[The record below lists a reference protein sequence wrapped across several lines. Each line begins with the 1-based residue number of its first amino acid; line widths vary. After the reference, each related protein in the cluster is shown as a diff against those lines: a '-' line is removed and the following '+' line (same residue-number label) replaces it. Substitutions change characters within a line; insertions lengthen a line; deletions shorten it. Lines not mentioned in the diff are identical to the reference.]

1 MLESMTMEGDS
12 VVISMV
18 AARNCSD
25 WGEVAECARQ
35 AGLRLLD
42 AHFREVVSHPG
53 LTVLLLPGDSGL
65 AGDDLPDLI
74 ERYCDR
80 GPVLGL
86 FLSEPD
92 QHVQELLDRL
102 TDFLI
107 WPCSPAEMAL
117 RANRL
122 IGLRSKP
129 DCDNGIVGAC
139 ASLREVQTVL
149 SRYRSCD
156 APVLILGESGTGKE
170 LVARALHYSS
180 ARAEGPFIPVNCGAL
195 PDDLLENE
203 LFGHERGAF
212 TGAKDKAVGLVE
224 QAEGGTLLLDE
235 VGTLSNKGQCA
246 LLRFLQNQEYKRLG
260 AERVRRADVRVL
272 AATNSDLHQMV
283 ARGEYRED
291 LLYRLDILSVTL
303 PPLRQRGSD
312 IEVLA
317 EHFVQRYCSDYCI
330 ATKRLSASARHWLYR
345 YDWPGNVRELENLL
359 HRAVLLSSGHRIE
372 LGDLCPEAGYDTQ
385 VPASDNKRE
394 LNFQQAKAEVIENFE
409 RRYLQSLMERSGGN
423 VSEAARLAGKER
435 RALGKL
441 LKKHGIK
448 RKHYDRD

>member
-1 MLESMTMEGDS
+1 MEGDS

-18 AARNCSD
+18 TAGDCPERTK
-25 WGEVAECARQ
+25 VAECARE
-35 AGLRLLD
+35 AGLTVIDSRLCVEKLC
-42 AHFREVVSHPG
+42 G
-53 LTVLLLPGDSGL
+53 LTVLLLPGDSILERENIPGL
-65 AGDDLPDLI
+65 VEACA
-74 ERYCDR
+74 RQ
-80 GPVLGL
+80 GPILGL
-86 FLSEPD
+86 FLTEPGHPG
-92 QHVQELLDRL
+92 QALIEKL
-102 TDFLI
+102 TDFLV
-107 WPCSPAEMAL
+107 WPCSPAEMAV
-117 RANRL
+117 RVKRL
-122 IGLRSKP
+122 QRSP
-129 DCDNGIVGAC
+129 QRSTPGNGIVGDC

-180 ARAEGPFIPVNCGAL
+180 ERAQGPFIPVNCGAL

-212 TGAKDKAVGLVE
+212 TGAKEKAVGLVE

-246 LLRFLQNQEYKRLG
+246 LLRFLQNQEFKRLG

-272 AATNSDLHQMV
+272 AATNADLHRMA
-283 ARGEYRED
+283 ARGEFRED

-303 PPLRQRGSD
+303 PPLRQRGRD
-312 IEVLA
+312 IEALA
-317 EHFVQRYCSDYCI
+317 EHFIERYCTDYRI
-330 ATKRLSASARHWLYR
+330 GTKRLSASACQWLYC

-359 HRAVLLSSGHRIE
+359 HRAVLLSTGSRIE
-372 LGDLCPEAGYDTQ
+372 LRDLCQDAELDDQTLESEQ
-385 VPASDNKRE
+385 LSE

-409 RRYLQSLMERSGGN
+409 RRYLTTLMERSHGN

-441 LKKHGIK
+441 LKKYGIN
-448 RKHYDRD
+448 RKHYDRG